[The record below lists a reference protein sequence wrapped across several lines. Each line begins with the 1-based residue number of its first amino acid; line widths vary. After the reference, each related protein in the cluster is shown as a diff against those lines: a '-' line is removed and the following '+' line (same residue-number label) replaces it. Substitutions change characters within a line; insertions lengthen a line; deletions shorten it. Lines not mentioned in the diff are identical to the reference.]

1 MKRKYLD
8 DAGITDRWDT
18 WDLGENGPERIKKYK
33 KIRKET
39 GVDPREIWN
48 LDYTFYCWLYERL
61 AAYKPNCKRFV
72 DEKQYK
78 FQNNIYTQEEMIDMM
93 LEKLE
98 DILKADSHIIGNRET
113 EEDEILELFVKT
125 IKSLWT

>member
-39 GVDPREIWN
+39 GVDPRELWN
-48 LDYTFYCWLYERL
+48 LDHAFYCWLYERL
-61 AAYKPNCKRFV
+61 VAYRPN
-72 DEKQYK
+72 
-78 FQNNIYTQEEMIDMM
+78 
-93 LEKLE
+93 
-98 DILKADSHIIGNRET
+98 
-113 EEDEILELFVKT
+113 
-125 IKSLWT
+125 